1 MAIREPTRQDI
12 QHRNGK
18 ADGQRMSGA
27 HILCESL
34 IREGVDTIFGHPGGV
49 VLPLYN
55 VLPDYPQIR
64 HILVRHEQAGAHAA
78 DGYAR
83 AGRRVGV
90 CLATSGPAATNL
102 VTGITS
108 AMMDSVPIVAITGNV
123 ATSVLGKDAFQETD
137 VFGITMPI
145 TKHNYLVTRV
155 EDLARTIKEAF
166 HIASTGRPGP
176 VLVDIPKDVFINE
189 ATFHYPETINLPG
202 YKPTLQGNAKQVKA
216 AAHLI
221 NQAKRPVILAGH
233 GVTIAQAREELVALA
248 EKAEIPVITT
258 LLGLSAFPESH
269 RLSLAM
275 PGMHGAG
282 YSNMAIN
289 ECDVLVGIGQ
299 RFDDRVTGKVEAF
312 APKAKI
318 IHVDVDPAEIGKNV
332 RCDVPIVGDAR
343 HVLRQLIP
351 EVQPAEHKEWLETI
365 EGWKREMPLTSLP
378 PGSRFVPQVAV
389 RAIWEATKGD
399 AIVVTDVGQ
408 HQMWAAQHFWYD
420 KPYSFI
426 SSGGLGAMGF
436 GVPAAIGAK
445 VARPEET
452 VWAIV
457 GDGGFQ
463 MTIQELATIAEE
475 RIGVKI
481 ALMNNGYLGMIRQ
494 WQEIFYNRRYSS
506 AYLGGPDYVKLAD
519 AYGIKALRAQ
529 TREQCRLVIEEAM
542 AYDGPVL
549 CDLQV
554 EAEENVYP
562 MIPPG
567 GSIQNM
573 LLQPADRD

>member
-1 MAIREPTRQDI
+1 MAIHEPTRKEL
-12 QHRNGK
+12 QHKNGK
-18 ADGQRMSGA
+18 TDGQRMSGA

-34 IREGVDTIFGHPGGV
+34 LREGVDVIFGHPGGV

-55 VLPDYPQIR
+55 VLPDYPALR

-83 AGRRVGV
+83 AGLRVGV

-102 VTGITS
+102 VTGLTS
-108 AMMDSVPIVAITGNV
+108 AMMDSVPMVAITGNV

-166 HIASTGRPGP
+166 HIAGTGRPGP
-176 VLVDIPKDVFINE
+176 VLVDIPKDVFLAE
-189 ATFHYPETINLPG
+189 TTFHYPETINLPG
-202 YKPTLQGNAKQVKA
+202 YKPTLQGNSKQIRSA
-216 AAHLI
+216 ANLI
-221 NQAKRPVILAGH
+221 NHARKPIILAGH
-233 GVTIAQAREELVALA
+233 GVTIAQARDELVALA
-248 EKAEIPVITT
+248 EKANIPVITT

-269 RLSLAM
+269 PLSLAM

-289 ECDVLVGIGQ
+289 ECDLLIGIGQ
-299 RFDDRVTGKVEAF
+299 RFDDRVTGKVDAF
-312 APKAKI
+312 APNAKI
-318 IHVDVDPAEIGKNV
+318 IHVDIDPAEIGKNV
-332 RCDVPIVGDAR
+332 RCDVPIVGDAK
-343 HVLRQLIP
+343 HVMRSLLGLVEEKTRP
-351 EVQPAEHKEWLETI
+351 SWI
-365 EGWKREMPLTSLP
+365 EQINAWKCEMPLTDIP
-378 PGSRFVPQVAV
+378 PTSRFLPQH
-389 RAIWEATKGD
+389 AIRFVWEACKGD
-399 AIVVTDVGQ
+399 AIVITDVGQ
-408 HQMWAAQHFWYD
+408 HQMFAAQHFWYD

-436 GVPAAIGAK
+436 GVPAAMGAK
-445 VARPEET
+445 VAKPEDN
-452 VWAIV
+452 VWAFV

-494 WQEIFYNRRYSS
+494 WQEIFYNKRYSS
-506 AYLGGPDYVKLAD
+506 AYLGAPDYCKIAD
-519 AYGIKALRAQ
+519 AYGIKALRATTQ
-529 TREQCRLVIEEAM
+529 EGARQVIAEAQ

-549 CDLQV
+549 VDLQIS
-554 EAEENVYP
+554 AEENVYP

-567 GSIQNM
+567 GTIQNM
-573 LLQPADRD
+573 MLQPTDRD

>member
-1 MAIREPTRQDI
+1 MAIQEPTRNDL
-12 QHRNGK
+12 QHSNGR

-34 IREGVDTIFGHPGGV
+34 LREGVDVIFGHPGGV

-83 AGRRVGV
+83 AGQRVGV

-102 VTGITS
+102 VTGLTS
-108 AMMDSVPIVAITGNV
+108 AMMDSVPMVAITGNV
-123 ATSVLGKDAFQETD
+123 STAVLGKDAFQETD

-155 EDLARTIKEAF
+155 EDLARVIKEAF

-176 VLVDIPKDVFINE
+176 VLVDIPKDVFLNE
-189 ATFHYPETINLPG
+189 TTFHYPETISLPG

-216 AAHLI
+216 AANLI

-233 GVTIAQAREELVALA
+233 GVTIAQARGELIALA
-248 EKAEIPVITT
+248 EKTEIPVITT

-289 ECDVLVGIGQ
+289 ECDLLIGIGQ

-318 IHVDVDPAEIGKNV
+318 IHIDIDPAEIGKNV

-343 HVLRQLIP
+343 HVTRDLLNLVEPNQHP
-351 EVQPAEHKEWLETI
+351 EWMETI
-365 EGWKREMPLTSLP
+365 ERWKAEMPLTFIRPTSSFLP
-378 PGSRFVPQVAV
+378 QHAV
-389 RAIWEATKGD
+389 RTVWEVTKGD
-399 AIVVTDVGQ
+399 AYVVTDVGQ
-408 HQMWAAQHFWYD
+408 HQMFAAQHFWYD

-436 GVPAAIGAK
+436 GVPAGMGAK
-445 VARPEET
+445 VARPDDS
-452 VWAIV
+452 VWV
-457 GDGGFQ
+457 FCGDGGFQ

-494 WQEIFYNRRYSS
+494 WQEIFYNSRFSS
-506 AYLGGPDYVKLAD
+506 SYLGAPDYVKIAE
-519 AYGIKALRAQ
+519 AYGIKALRATTQ
-529 TREQCRLVIEEAM
+529 EGCRAVIEEAQ

-549 CDLQV
+549 CDLQIV
-554 EAEENVYP
+554 PEENVYP

-567 GSIQNM
+567 GSIENM
-573 LLQPADRD
+573 LLQPMDRD

>member
-1 MAIREPTRQDI
+1 MAIHEPTRQELP
-12 QHRNGK
+12 HRNGK
-18 ADGQRMSGA
+18 ADGQRLSGA

-34 IREGVDTIFGHPGGV
+34 LREGVDTIFGHPGGV

-55 VLPDYPQIR
+55 VLPDYPQLR

-83 AGRRVGV
+83 AGNRVGV

-102 VTGITS
+102 VTGICS

-123 ATSVLGKDAFQETD
+123 STTVLGKDAFQETD

-155 EDLARTIKEAF
+155 EDIARTVKEAF
-166 HIASTGRPGP
+166 HIAATGRPGP
-176 VLVDIPKDVFINE
+176 VLIDIPKDVFLNE
-189 ATFHYPETINLPG
+189 APFHYPDTINLPG
-202 YKPTLQGNAKQVKA
+202 YKPTLQGNSKQVRA
-216 AAHLI
+216 AANMI

-233 GVTIAQAREELVALA
+233 GVTIAGARDELIALA
-248 EKAEIPVITT
+248 EKTEIPVITT

-289 ECDVLVGIGQ
+289 ECDLLIGVGQ
-299 RFDDRVTGKVEAF
+299 RFDDRVTGKVDAF
-312 APKAKI
+312 APNAKV
-318 IHVDVDPAEIGKNV
+318 IHIDIDPAEIGKNV

-343 HVLRQLIP
+343 YVLRDLVEAVRP
-351 EVQPAEHKEWLETI
+351 SEHGEWVAQI
-365 EGWKREMPLTSLP
+365 ERWKADMPLTTIAP
-378 PGSRFVPQVAV
+378 TSRFLPQHAIRAV
-389 RAIWEATKGD
+389 WEATKGD

-436 GVPAAIGAK
+436 GMPAAMGAK
-445 VARPEET
+445 VARPDET
-452 VWAIV
+452 VWAFV

-463 MTIQELATIAEE
+463 MTMQELATIAEE
-475 RIGVKI
+475 RIGIKI

-506 AYLGGPDYVKLAD
+506 AYLGGPDYLKLAD
-519 AYGIKALRAQ
+519 AYGIKAVRATTQ
-529 TREQCRLVIEEAM
+529 EGCRQAIEEAQ

-567 GSIQNM
+567 GTIQNM
-573 LLQPADRD
+573 MLHASDRD

>member
-1 MAIREPTRQDI
+1 MAIDQPTRNDL

-18 ADGQRMSGA
+18 SDGQRLNGA
-27 HILCESL
+27 QILCESL
-34 IREGVDTIFGHPGGV
+34 IREGCDVIFGHPGGV

-55 VLPDYPQIR
+55 VLPDYPEIR

-83 AGRRVGV
+83 AAQKVGV

-102 VTGITS
+102 VTGICS
-108 AMMDSVPIVAITGNV
+108 AMMDSVPMVAITGNV

-166 HIASTGRPGP
+166 HIAGTGRPGP
-176 VLVDIPKDVFINE
+176 VLVDIPKDVFLAE
-189 ATFHYPETINLPG
+189 TTFHYPETISLPG
-202 YKPTLQGNAKQVKA
+202 YKPTLQGNAKQIRA
-216 AAHLI
+216 AANLI

-233 GVTIAQAREELVALA
+233 GVTIAQGRDELIALA
-248 EKAEIPVITT
+248 EKTGIPVITT
-258 LLGLSAFPESH
+258 LLGLGAFPESH

-289 ECDVLVGIGQ
+289 ECDLLIGIGQ
-299 RFDDRVTGKVEAF
+299 RFDDRVTGKVDAF
-312 APKAKI
+312 APNAKI
-318 IHVDVDPAEIGKNV
+318 IHVDIDPAEIGKNV
-332 RCDVPIVGDAR
+332 RCDVPIVGDAK
-343 HVLRQLIP
+343 HVMGELISL
-351 EVQPAEHKEWLETI
+351 VNQAEHPDWI
-365 EGWKREMPLTSLP
+365 EQIEQWKREMPLTVIRAT
-378 PGSRFVPQVAV
+378 SRFLPQHVV
-389 RAIWEATKGD
+389 RAVWEACKGD

-408 HQMWAAQHFWYD
+408 NQMWAAQQFWYD

-436 GVPAAIGAK
+436 GLPAAMGAK
-445 VARPEET
+445 VARPNDT
-452 VWAIV
+452 VWAFV

-463 MTIQELATIAEE
+463 MTMQELATIAEE
-475 RIGVKI
+475 RIGVKV

-494 WQEIFYNRRYSS
+494 WQEIFYEKRFSHS
-506 AYLGGPDYVKLAD
+506 YLGQPDYVKLAD
-519 AYGIKALRAQ
+519 AYGIKALRA
-529 TREQCRLVIEEAM
+529 TTPEGCRQVIEEAQ
-542 AYDGPVL
+542 AYDGPVI
-549 CDLQV
+549 CDLQIV
-554 EAEENVYP
+554 AEENVYP

-573 LLQPADRD
+573 MLSPTDRD

>member
-1 MAIREPTRQDI
+1 
-12 QHRNGK
+12 
-18 ADGQRMSGA
+18 
-27 HILCESL
+27 
-34 IREGVDTIFGHPGGV
+34 
-49 VLPLYN
+49 
-55 VLPDYPQIR
+55 
-64 HILVRHEQAGAHAA
+64 
-78 DGYAR
+78 
-83 AGRRVGV
+83 
-90 CLATSGPAATNL
+90 
-102 VTGITS
+102 
-108 AMMDSVPIVAITGNV
+108 MMDSVPMVAITGNV

-166 HIASTGRPGP
+166 HIAGTGRPGP
-176 VLVDIPKDVFINE
+176 VLVDIPKDVFMNE
-189 ATFHYPETINLPG
+189 TTFHYPETINLPG
-202 YKPTLQGNAKQVKA
+202 YKPTMHGNAKQIKA
-216 AAHLI
+216 AANLI
-221 NQAKRPVILAGH
+221 NNAKKPVILAGH
-233 GVTIAQAREELVALA
+233 GVTIAQGRDELIALA

-289 ECDVLVGIGQ
+289 ECDVLIGIGQ
-299 RFDDRVTGKVEAF
+299 RFDDRVTGKVDAF
-312 APKAKI
+312 APNARI
-318 IHVDVDPAEIGKNV
+318 IHVDIDPAEIGKNV

-343 HVLRQLIP
+343 NVMRALIE
-351 EVQPAEHKEWLETI
+351 EVKEAEHGDWMETI
-365 EGWKREMPLTSLP
+365 ENWKREMPLTVVP
-378 PGSRFVPQVAV
+378 TGSRFIPQFAI
-389 RAIWEATKGD
+389 RTIWEVTKGD
-399 AIVVTDVGQ
+399 SIVVTDVGQ
-408 HQMWAAQHFWYD
+408 HQMFAAQHFWYD

-436 GVPAAIGAK
+436 GMPAAMGAK
-445 VARPEET
+445 VACPNDT

-463 MTIQELATIAEE
+463 MTMQELATIAEE
-475 RIGVKI
+475 KIGIKI

-519 AYGIKALRAQ
+519 AYGIKAVRAT
-529 TREQCRLVIEEAM
+529 TREQCRVAIEEAM

-549 CDLQV
+549 CDLQI

-573 LLQPADRD
+573 MLQPTDRD

>member
-1 MAIREPTRQDI
+1 MAINQPIRQEFQD
-12 QHRNGK
+12 QNGK
-18 ADGQRMSGA
+18 ADGRRLSGA
-27 HILCESL
+27 QILCESL
-34 IREGVDTIFGHPGGV
+34 LREGVDVIFGHPGGV

-55 VLPDYPQIR
+55 VLVDYPQLR
-64 HILVRHEQAGAHAA
+64 HVLVRHEQAGAHAA

-83 AGRRVGV
+83 ATGRVGV

-102 VTGITS
+102 VTGICS

-155 EDLARTIKEAF
+155 EDLARVVREAF
-166 HIASTGRPGP
+166 HIAGTGRPGP

-189 ATFHYPETINLPG
+189 TIFSYPEAINLPG
-202 YKPTLQGNAKQVKA
+202 YKPTMQGNAKQIKSA
-216 AAHLI
+216 AELI
-221 NQAKRPVILAGH
+221 NRASKPIILAGH
-233 GVTIAQAREELVALA
+233 GITISGARDELIALA
-248 EKAEIPVITT
+248 EKAEIPVICT
-258 LLGLSAFPESH
+258 LLGLGAFPESH

-282 YSNMAIN
+282 YSNKAIN
-289 ECDVLVGIGQ
+289 ECDLLIGVGQ
-299 RFDDRVTGKVEAF
+299 RFDDRVTGKVASF
-312 APKAKI
+312 APNAKI
-318 IHVDVDPAEIGKNV
+318 VHIDIDPAEIGKNV

-343 HVLRQLIP
+343 HVLRALLEQIEPGQHP
-351 EVQPAEHKEWLETI
+351 EWVAEVES
-365 EGWKREMPLTSLP
+365 WKREMPLTTIRTTSKFLP
-378 PGSRFVPQVAV
+378 QHAI
-389 RAIWEATKGD
+389 RAIYEATRGD

-420 KPYSFI
+420 KPGGFI

-436 GVPAAIGAK
+436 GVPAAMGAK
-445 VARPEET
+445 VGRPDET

-494 WQEIFYNRRYSS
+494 WQEIFYQKRYSS

-519 AYGIKALRAQ
+519 AYGIKALRATTQ
-529 TREQCRLVIEEAM
+529 EECRRVIAEAQ

-549 CDLQV
+549 CDLQIV
-554 EAEENVYP
+554 AEENVYP

-567 GSIQNM
+567 GSIENM
-573 LLQPADRD
+573 LLEPTDRD

>member
-1 MAIREPTRQDI
+1 
-12 QHRNGK
+12 
-18 ADGQRMSGA
+18 MSGA

>member
-289 ECDVLVGIGQ
+289 ECDVLIGIGQ

-312 APKAKI
+312 APKAKV

>member
-1 MAIREPTRQDI
+1 
-12 QHRNGK
+12 
-18 ADGQRMSGA
+18 MSGA

-34 IREGVDTIFGHPGGV
+34 LREGVDVIFGHPGGV

-55 VLPDYPQIR
+55 VLLDYPQLR

-83 AGRRVGV
+83 AGLRVGV

-102 VTGITS
+102 VTGLTS

-123 ATSVLGKDAFQETD
+123 STAVLGKDAFQETD

-155 EDLARTIKEAF
+155 DDLARVIKEAF

-176 VLVDIPKDVFINE
+176 VLVDIPKDVFLNE
-189 ATFHYPETINLPG
+189 TTFHYPETINLPG
-202 YKPTLQGNAKQVKA
+202 YKPTLHGNAKQIKA
-216 AAHLI
+216 AANLI
-221 NQAKRPVILAGH
+221 NQARRPVILAGH
-233 GVTIAQAREELVALA
+233 GVSIAQGRDELIALA
-248 EKAEIPVITT
+248 EKAELPVITT

-289 ECDVLVGIGQ
+289 ECDLLVGIGQ

-312 APKAKI
+312 APSAKI
-318 IHVDVDPAEIGKNV
+318 IHIDIDPAEIGKNV

-343 HVLRQLIP
+343 LVMRELLGLVEPTEH
-351 EVQPAEHKEWLETI
+351 AEWMETI
-365 EGWKREMPLTSLP
+365 EGWKREMPLTYIRPTSSFLP
-378 PGSRFVPQVAV
+378 QHAV
-389 RAIWEATKGD
+389 RTVWEVTKGD
-399 AIVVTDVGQ
+399 AYIVTDVGQ
-408 HQMWAAQHFWYD
+408 HQMFAAQHFWYD

-436 GVPAAIGAK
+436 GVPAGMGAK
-445 VARPEET
+445 VARPNDS
-452 VWAIV
+452 VWV
-457 GDGGFQ
+457 FCGDGGFQ

-494 WQEIFYNRRYSS
+494 WQEIFYNRRYSA
-506 AYLGGPDYVKLAD
+506 AYLGAPDYVKIAE
-519 AYGIKALRAQ
+519 AYGIKALRATTQ
-529 TREQCRLVIEEAM
+529 EGCRAVIEEAE

-549 CDLQV
+549 CDLQI
-554 EAEENVYP
+554 APEENVYP

-567 GSIQNM
+567 GSIENM
-573 LLQPADRD
+573 LLQPTDRD

>member
-1 MAIREPTRQDI
+1 MAIREPTRQDLH
-12 QHRNGK
+12 HRNGK

-34 IREGVDTIFGHPGGV
+34 LREGVDTIFGHPGGV

-55 VLPDYPQIR
+55 VLPDYPDLR

-83 AGRRVGV
+83 AAQRVGV

-102 VTGITS
+102 VTGLTS
-108 AMMDSVPIVAITGNV
+108 AMMDSVPMVAITGNV
-123 ATSVLGKDAFQETD
+123 ATTVLGKDAFQETD

-166 HIASTGRPGP
+166 HIAGTGRPGP
-176 VLVDIPKDVFINE
+176 VLVDIPKDVFMNE
-189 ATFHYPETINLPG
+189 TTFHYPETINLPG
-202 YKPTLQGNAKQVKA
+202 YKPTMNGNAKQIKSA
-216 AAHLI
+216 AALI
-221 NQAKRPVILAGH
+221 NAAKKPVILAGH
-233 GVTIAQAREELVALA
+233 GVTIAQARDELIALA

-282 YSNMAIN
+282 YSNMAID
-289 ECDVLVGIGQ
+289 ECDLLIGIGQ
-299 RFDDRVTGKVEAF
+299 RFDDRVTGRVDAF
-312 APKAKI
+312 APNAKV
-318 IHVDVDPAEIGKNV
+318 IHVDIDPAEIGKNV
-332 RCDVPIVGDAR
+332 RCDVPIVGDAKNVMR
-343 HVLRQLIP
+343 ALLT
-351 EVQPAEHKEWLETI
+351 EVREAEHGEWMETI
-365 EGWKREMPLTSLP
+365 ERWKKEMPLTVVP
-378 PGSRFVPQVAV
+378 TGSRFIPQFAI
-389 RAIWEATKGD
+389 RTIWEVTKGD
-399 AIVVTDVGQ
+399 TFIVTDVGQ
-408 HQMWAAQHFWYD
+408 HQMFAAQHFWYD

-436 GVPAAIGAK
+436 GVPAGMGAK
-445 VARPEET
+445 VARPNDN
-452 VWAIV
+452 VWTIC

-463 MTIQELATIAEE
+463 MTMQELATIAEE
-475 RIGVKI
+475 KIGLKI

-494 WQEIFYNRRYSS
+494 WQEIFYNRRFSS
-506 AYLGGPDYVKLAD
+506 SYLGGPDYVKLAD
-519 AYGIKALRAQ
+519 AYGIKALRAT

-542 AYDGPVL
+542 EYDGPVL
-549 CDLQV
+549 CDLQI

-567 GSIQNM
+567 GSIKNM
-573 LLQPADRD
+573 MLQPTDRD

>member
-1 MAIREPTRQDI
+1 MAIQEPTRDDR
-12 QHRNGK
+12 QHRNGR

-34 IREGVDTIFGHPGGV
+34 LREGVEVIFGHPGGV

-55 VLPDYPQIR
+55 VLLDYPQLR
-64 HILVRHEQAGAHAA
+64 HVLVRHEQAGAHAA

-83 AGRRVGV
+83 AGLRVGV

-102 VTGITS
+102 VTGLTS

-123 ATSVLGKDAFQETD
+123 STAVLGKDAFQETD

-155 EDLARTIKEAF
+155 EDLARVIKEAF

-176 VLVDIPKDVFINE
+176 VLVDIPKDVFLNE
-189 ATFHYPETINLPG
+189 TTFNYPETINLPG
-202 YKPTLQGNAKQVKA
+202 YKPTLHGNAKQVKSA
-216 AAHLI
+216 ANLI
-221 NQAKRPVILAGH
+221 NQARRPVILAGH
-233 GVTIAQAREELVALA
+233 GVSIAQGRDELIALA

-289 ECDVLVGIGQ
+289 ECDLLIGIGQ
-299 RFDDRVTGKVEAF
+299 RFDDRVTGKVDAF

-318 IHVDVDPAEIGKNV
+318 IHVDIDPAEIGKNV

-343 HVLRQLIP
+343 YVTRDLIDL
-351 EVQPAEHKEWLETI
+351 VQPAEHREWMETI
-365 EGWKREMPLTSLP
+365 EGWKREMPLTFIRPTSSFLP
-378 PGSRFVPQVAV
+378 QHAV
-389 RAIWEATKGD
+389 RTVWEVTGGD
-399 AIVVTDVGQ
+399 AYVVTDVGQ
-408 HQMWAAQHFWYD
+408 HQMFAAQHFWYD

-436 GVPAAIGAK
+436 GVPAGMGAK
-445 VARPEET
+445 VARPNDS
-452 VWAIV
+452 VWV
-457 GDGGFQ
+457 FCGDGGFQ

-494 WQEIFYNRRYSS
+494 WQEIFYNGRFSS
-506 AYLGGPDYVKLAD
+506 SYLGAPDYVKIAE
-519 AYGIKALRAQ
+519 AYGIKALRATTQ
-529 TREQCRLVIEEAM
+529 EGCRAAIEEAQ

-549 CDLQV
+549 VDLQIV
-554 EAEENVYP
+554 AEENVYP

-567 GSIQNM
+567 GSIENM
-573 LLQPADRD
+573 LLQPTDRD

>member
-83 AGRRVGV
+83 ASRRVGV

-189 ATFHYPETINLPG
+189 ATFHYPETISLPG

-233 GVTIAQAREELVALA
+233 GVTIAQARDELIALA

-318 IHVDVDPAEIGKNV
+318 IHVDIDPAEIGKNV

-351 EVQPAEHKEWLETI
+351 AVQPAEHKEWLETI

-445 VARPEET
+445 VARPDET

-542 AYDGPVL
+542 AYGGPVL